1 MTFVTMGLLVA
12 GAVSV
17 IVPILIHLLSRQRRR
32 PIEWGAMRFLLE
44 ALRRHRRRLQLEQ
57 ALLLLVRCLILV
69 VLGAALARPFLESAG
84 ILDVDGART
93 VFLVVDNGFV
103 SGSVRDTGEGP
114 ATALAGSVE
123 QAVELVEALGPGERV
138 GVITAARPAT
148 PLVVPASSDRRAVIE
163 VLRALEPSEAPTDL
177 PAAFRLLRTALDELG
192 ADRERAI
199 AYVLSEFRSGSARL
213 AEALPSILGGAALPP
228 TLMAAPA
235 GRQRLTNVQ
244 VISVEPLRGLVLS
257 SGEEG
262 TGQVTVSLARCGGEL
277 PRDVTRVRLAGDDLP
292 PVEPK
297 VVQWAPGQLRAQV
310 DFVVNLAGRGDGAVA
325 LSAVIDDDALGPDN
339 VRHTVV
345 LSRGRVH
352 VLLIDRRSFGADP
365 DLDRLGAGQWIH
377 RALQPSDRSPIDLV
391 EVDPAALDTAD
402 TRGVDAAVVVRPDL
416 LTDEG
421 WLVLRSFVASGGLLL
436 VAPPGESVVHPWTD
450 KLAQG
455 LGLPWRIE
463 LEVVEHEAGLPLAGE
478 QPSSEL
484 LRLLSGD
491 LAELVRPV
499 IAQRVL
505 PVDQQQTQAEVLL
518 SFADGSPAIIAG
530 SPSGGAAPDAGIAAD
545 MIAADGLVIY
555 LAVSPDLEWTNLTTQ
570 PLMVPLLHEL
580 IKQGIGLIRTSQ
592 RYTVAEQ
599 PALGLGAAA
608 AALLDPGGR
617 VISIDSAGRPREP
630 LGRSG
635 LWGVLDPARQRIG
648 ALAVNVD
655 PAAGGTDPQSQAAVM
670 EWLGRSG
677 PWEVF
682 EAEDAAAALKTAES
696 GAPLAGLLLLTV
708 LLLIVVE
715 TALARW
721 FSHAQPSIR
730 ESDPGLLHLVEVST
744 TGGVR

>member
-1 MTFVTMGLLVA
+1 MTFVTTGLLVA

-44 ALRRHRRRLQLEQ
+44 ALRKHRRRLQLEQ

-69 VLGAALARPFLESAG
+69 ALGAALARPFLESAG
-84 ILDVDGART
+84 ILDVGGART

-103 SGSVRDTGEGP
+103 SGVGRGSGEGP
-114 ATALAGSVE
+114 ATALAASVE
-123 QAVELVEALGPGERV
+123 RAVELVEALGPGDRV

-148 PLVVPASSDRRAVIE
+148 PLVVPASSDRRAIIE
-163 VLRALEPSEAPTDL
+163 VLRTLGPSEAPTDL
-177 PAAFRLLRTALDELG
+177 AAAFPLLRTALDELG
-192 ADRERAI
+192 PERERAI
-199 AYVLSEFRSGSARL
+199 VYLLSEFRGGSVRL
-213 AEALPSILGGAALPP
+213 DTALPSVLAADTLPP
-228 TLMAAPA
+228 TLLAAPGA
-235 GRQRLTNVQ
+235 QDRVNNVQ
-244 VISVEPLRGLVLS
+244 VTSVEPLRGLVLS

-262 TGQVTVSLARCGGEL
+262 TGQVTVTLARCGGEL

-297 VVQWAPGQLRAQV
+297 VVHWDPGQLRAQV
-310 DFVVNLAGRGDGAVA
+310 DFVVNLAGHGDGPLA
-325 LSAVIDDDALGPDN
+325 LSAAIDDDTLGPDN

-345 LSRGRVH
+345 LSRGRVR

-365 DLDRLGAGQWIH
+365 DLDRLGAGQWVH
-377 RALQPSDRSPIDLV
+377 RALQPSDRSPMDVL
-391 EVDPAALDTAD
+391 EVDPAALDIAD
-402 TRGVDAAVVVRPDL
+402 TRGVDAAVMVRPDL

-421 WLVLRSFVASGGLLL
+421 WSVLRSFVGAGGLLL
-436 VAPPGESVVHPWTD
+436 VTPPGESIVHPWTD
-450 KLAQG
+450 RLAQG

-463 LEVVEHEAGLPLAGE
+463 MELVEHEAGLPLAVE

-505 PVDQQQTQAEVLL
+505 PVDQQQTRAEVLL

-530 SPSGGAAPDAGIAAD
+530 SPSGGLSSDAGAAAD
-545 MIAADGLVIY
+545 TVAADGLVVY
-555 LAVSPDLEWTNLTTQ
+555 LAVSPELEWTNLTTQ

-580 IKQGIGLIRTSQ
+580 VKQGIGLIRTSQ
-592 RYTVAEQ
+592 RYAVAEQ
-599 PALGLGAAA
+599 PALGLGGAA

-617 VISIDSAGRPREP
+617 VISIDSAGRPSEP
-630 LGRSG
+630 LSRSG
-635 LWGVLDPARQRIG
+635 LWGVLDPARQRVG
-648 ALAVNVD
+648 TLAVNVD
-655 PAAGGTDPQSQAAVM
+655 PAAGSTDPQNEAAVM

-682 EAEDAAAALKTAES
+682 EADDPAAALRTADS
-696 GAPLAGLLLLTV
+696 GAPLAWLLLLAV
-708 LLLIVVE
+708 LSLIVIE

-721 FSHAQPSIR
+721 FSHAQPSVR
-730 ESDPGLLHLVEVST
+730 EAGPGLLQLAEAGAV
-744 TGGVR
+744 GRVR